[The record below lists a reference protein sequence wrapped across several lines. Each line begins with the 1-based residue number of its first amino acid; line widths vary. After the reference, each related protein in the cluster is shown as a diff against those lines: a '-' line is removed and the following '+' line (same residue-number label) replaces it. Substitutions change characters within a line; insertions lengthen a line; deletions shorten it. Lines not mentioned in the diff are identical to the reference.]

1 MVEKQ
6 KKAAA
11 KFADETVVATDP
23 IEILMHEHEMG
34 LHQLALMANAAMSIE
49 VNGFSAEAFRTIAE
63 AIRYIGSE
71 IRCHNEREEKFLFPA
86 LGRHVDGPPAA
97 MRLEHR
103 DLWRAFNEL
112 LKVVRDVEDGR
123 LRGSSIRELV
133 QLVHFIVDH
142 LRDHIEKENA
152 VLFPMAKR
160 LLTIEEYHTLGAELA
175 HGAHR

>member
-1 MVEKQ
+1 MIEKQ
-6 KKAAA
+6 KKHETYI
-11 KFADETVVATDP
+11 ADDVLGLTDP
-23 IEILMHEHEMG
+23 IEIFMHEHEMG

-63 AIRYIGSE
+63 AIRYIGRE
-71 IRCHNEREEKFLFPA
+71 IRCHNEREEEFLFPA
-86 LGRHVDGPPAA
+86 LDRHVSGPPGA
-97 MRLEHR
+97 MRQEHR
-103 DLWRAFNEL
+103 ELWRAFNEL

-133 QLVHFIVDH
+133 QLVNFIVDH
-142 LRDHIEKENA
+142 LRDHIEKENT

-160 LLTIEEYHTLGAELA
+160 LLTSEEYHTLGAALA